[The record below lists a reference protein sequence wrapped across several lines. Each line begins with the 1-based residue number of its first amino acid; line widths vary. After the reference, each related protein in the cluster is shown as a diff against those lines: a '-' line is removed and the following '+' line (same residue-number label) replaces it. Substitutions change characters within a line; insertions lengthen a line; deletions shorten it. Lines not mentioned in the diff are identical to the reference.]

1 MTYSRVGRG
10 LALALAMILMALTV
24 AACDS
29 DSDAAVVTTE
39 AATVS
44 STEVEASSD
53 SDDVQTSDA
62 SPTDPV
68 DETQAVPARA
78 ESDGHL
84 AAQLDEIPPAELSE
98 QEAADILWMR
108 EEEKVARDVYLT
120 LGELWDV
127 RVFTNIAGAEDMHMS
142 SMLELIDRYDLE
154 DPVGDN
160 AAGVFT
166 NPDIQALYDSLV
178 AEGSQSLEDA
188 LIVGATIEDL
198 DIFDLQVATAATD
211 NEDIALVYANLEMG
225 SRNHMRAFYR
235 QLDKNDVDY
244 EPAYISQAEYDSII
258 SSASERG
265 NA

>member
-1 MTYSRVGRG
+1 MV
-10 LALALAMILMALTV
+10 LMALTV

-29 DSDAAVVTTE
+29 DSDAAVVTSE

-44 STEVEASSD
+44 SADVETPSD
-53 SDDVQTSDA
+53 SNDVETSDA
-62 SPTDPV
+62 TPTDPV
-68 DETQAVPARA
+68 GETEAIPART
-78 ESDGHL
+78 ESDDHL
-84 AAQLDEIPPAELSE
+84 AVELAAIPLSDLSE
-98 QEAADILWMR
+98 QEAEDILWMR

-120 LGELWDV
+120 LGELWGV

-142 SMLELIDRYDLE
+142 SMLELIDRYGLE

-160 AAGVFT
+160 AVGVFT

-178 AEGSQSLEDA
+178 AQGSQSLKDA
-188 LIVGATIEDL
+188 LLVGATIEDL

-225 SRNHMRAFYR
+225 SRNHMRAFFR
-235 QLDKNDVDY
+235 QLERNDIDY

-258 SSASERG
+258 SSESERG
-265 NA
+265 TA